1 MKKKVSY
8 NDLALIAGNIST
20 LYEDGIQL
28 LNIFTLLDELP
39 LRKEFI
45 KGNGRGYKRRWKFKV
60 CF

>member
-28 LNIFTLLDELP
+28 LNIFKKYPSKKEAFTL
-39 LRKEFI
+39 
-45 KGNGRGYKRRWKFKV
+45 
-60 CF
+60 

>member
-39 LRKEFI
+39 LRKE
-45 KGNGRGYKRRWKFKV
+45 YKS
-60 CF
+60 